1 MFDPKKLKDID
12 PGTDINDLDGKR
24 LRYLQRALSWMTY
37 PISKVDGLIGPNTR
51 NAHAEFKMDI
61 GEGCPEIVSKKSRR
75 IAIERVAETQ
85 NILEMDVSS
94 KKATRKAIAVLCRH
108 MGIGLKPQI
117 AYVWATAQWE
127 TAHIFEPVKE
137 AFWLSENWRKR
148 NLRYYPYYGR
158 GYVQLTWKRN
168 YQNYEDVLAEN
179 LVGNPDLALDKRI
192 ALFVL
197 AHGFK
202 LGTFTG
208 RRIEQYI
215 NINNTDFR
223 NARRCINGL
232 DRWSDI
238 MKIAEDYL
246 KDM

>member
-1 MFDPKKLKDID
+1 MFDPGKLKEID
-12 PGTDINDLDGKR
+12 PGTDINTLGGKR
-24 LRYLQRALSWMTY
+24 LKDLQRALSWMTY

-61 GEGCPEIVSKKSRR
+61 GEGCPETVSKASRK
-75 IAIERVAETQ
+75 IAIERITDTQ
-85 NILEMDVSS
+85 AVLDMDVSS
-94 KKATRKAIAVLCRH
+94 QNATRKAIAALCKNL
-108 MGIGLKPQI
+108 GIGLNTQI

-127 TAHIFEPVKE
+127 TAHTFEPVKE
-137 AFWLSENWRKR
+137 AFWLSENWRRR

-168 YQNYEDVLAEN
+168 YQNYENIMVEE
-179 LVGNPDLALDKRI
+179 LVDKPDLALDKRI

-197 AHGFK
+197 VHGFK

-215 NINNTDFR
+215 NEDRTDFR

-238 MKIAEDYL
+238 QTIAEDYL
-246 KDM
+246 RDM